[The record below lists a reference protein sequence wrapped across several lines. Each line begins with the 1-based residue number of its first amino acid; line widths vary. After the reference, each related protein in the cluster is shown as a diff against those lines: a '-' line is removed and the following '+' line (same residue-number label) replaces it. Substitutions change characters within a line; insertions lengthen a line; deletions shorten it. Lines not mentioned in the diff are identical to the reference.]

1 MKNSNIRIGMLL
13 IFIYT
18 NFQPSCCRT
27 QPSEIRDFSNA
38 VIKVK
43 KMIRDLINLV
53 MPLLCPTCGRVLVNH
68 EKIICTA
75 CQYELPRTRYASYTV
90 NPVARLFWGRV
101 YIENAT
107 AFFQFEKGSRFQQ
120 LIHELK
126 YRDRQ
131 DIGKEMGRLLGTELK
146 ETAFASADVILP
158 VPLHKTKRRQRGY
171 NQCDPIAEGLS
182 ERLGIP
188 WQPDYLIRQ
197 SASRTQTNRS
207 RTDRWSNVDQIFA
220 VKNEAS
226 LSGKHIILVDDVV
239 TTGATLDA
247 CASAILSRKNVR
259 VSIAT
264 LAVAL
269 KVFN

>member
-1 MKNSNIRIGMLL
+1 M
-13 IFIYT
+13 
-18 NFQPSCCRT
+18 
-27 QPSEIRDFSNA
+27 IRDF
-38 VIKVK
+38 
-43 KMIRDLINLV
+43 INLV
-53 MPLLCPTCGRVLVNH
+53 MPLLCPTCGRVLVRH
-68 EKIICTA
+68 ERIICTA
-75 CQYELPRTRYASYTV
+75 CLYELPRTRYTSFLE

-107 AFFQFEKGSRFQQ
+107 AFFQYEKGSRYQQ

-131 DIGKEMGRLLGTELK
+131 DVGRELGRLLGSELRG
-146 ETAFASADVILP
+146 TPYAFADIILP
-158 VPLHKTKRRQRGY
+158 VPLHRKKRRRRGY

-188 WQPDYLIRQ
+188 WCPDRLIRQ
-197 SASRTQTNRS
+197 SASLTQTSRS
-207 RTDRWSNVDQIFA
+207 RTDRWSNVDGIFA
-220 VKNEAS
+220 VKNDAD
-226 LSGKHIILVDDVV
+226 LSGKHVILVDDVV

-247 CASAILSRKNVR
+247 CATAILSGGDVR

-269 KVFN
+269 KIFT